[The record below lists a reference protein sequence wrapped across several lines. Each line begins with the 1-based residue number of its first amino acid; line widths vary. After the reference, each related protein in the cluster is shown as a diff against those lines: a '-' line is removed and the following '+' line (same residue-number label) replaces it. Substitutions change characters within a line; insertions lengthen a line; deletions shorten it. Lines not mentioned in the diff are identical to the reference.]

1 MIWSGELISRALGNL
16 LKPPRCIW
24 HFLSDIWKGSF
35 FGESPQIEFFKWVDT
50 NDSLSSMW
58 SLEMC
63 FYNHTHLG
71 VNMLPV
77 GFLPVSIR
85 PLLFLQ
91 SVLLPFWTSIF
102 VAFEINMPSSFP
114 FSVDNHPC
122 LPPDTVSKVLVSSRE
137 TPGRTRETA
146 TKELNL
152 ETFLAI
158 SSISYDREIPQNW
171 KGKGMQFWIFQWN
184 TIASNNVQ
192 LFSNPENNLFLS
204 ENYISFNLGIGKVG
218 FWKIKKARTYGKWH
232 SKKMSSG
239 FGRFSDGNRNIVD
252 FLLHTLSLFTHTIK
266 CLSINKAIFSKIDL
280 GTPGTSIFSIF
291 KYFCGG
297 HGGCSFQALLLV
309 SRGGGSSSHT
319 WLAAIES
326 TLSPRAAL
334 LATPKPN
341 SQISFSPVFNIYQP

>member
-1 MIWSGELISRALGNL
+1 
-16 LKPPRCIW
+16 
-24 HFLSDIWKGSF
+24 
-35 FGESPQIEFFKWVDT
+35 
-50 NDSLSSMW
+50 MW

-77 GFLPVSIR
+77 GFLPVSIH

-91 SVLLPFWTSIF
+91 SVLLPFWTSIG
-102 VAFEINMPSSFP
+102 VAFEINVPSSFP
-114 FSVDNHPC
+114 FSVLIDNHPC
-122 LPPDTVSKVLVSSRE
+122 LPPGTVSKVLVSSRE
-137 TPGRTRETA
+137 TPGRTRESA

-158 SSISYDREIPQNW
+158 SSISYHREIPQNW

-218 FWKIKKARTYGKWH
+218 FWKIKKVKTYGKRH

-266 CLSINKAIFSKIDL
+266 CL
-280 GTPGTSIFSIF
+280 
-291 KYFCGG
+291 
-297 HGGCSFQALLLV
+297 
-309 SRGGGSSSHT
+309 
-319 WLAAIES
+319 
-326 TLSPRAAL
+326 
-334 LATPKPN
+334 
-341 SQISFSPVFNIYQP
+341 